1 MTWNKE
7 KKAHK
12 LQGLFFLFGSNFIIC
27 FLLGVDKIIIIV
39 HEFKTMESESPT
51 LRPCLLKKA
60 VPGRE
65 ATLPA
70 E

>member
-1 MTWNKE
+1 
-7 KKAHK
+7 
-12 LQGLFFLFGSNFIIC
+12 
-27 FLLGVDKIIIIV
+27 
-39 HEFKTMESESPT
+39 MESESPT

-70 E
+70 ESTLVSIYMVEKKVDPFA